1 MDRLLLKFGIAAPI
15 LYVATVI
22 VCSLLNPGYSQVS
35 QYVSE
40 LGAATAKRPDIFA
53 VGIMATGA
61 FAIIAGLG
69 FGFGL
74 RRKARGL
81 ILPLLTALT
90 LIAWGASLV
99 MGGLYPMPDPRHGA
113 YGLGLAIQA
122 TPLLMFLAIGGRPD
136 MTGLKTFLLLIFLA
150 SGALL
155 AAMMGVGH
163 LVHAAQVGLW
173 QRAYALASIPWIAV
187 AAVCLDQGLARKDR
201 KDKAA
206 RA

>member
-15 LYVATVI
+15 LYFATVI

-40 LGAATAKRPDIFA
+40 LGAATAKRPDVFA

-90 LIAWGASLV
+90 VIAWGVSMV

-122 TPLLMFLAIGGRPD
+122 APLLMFLAIGGRPD
-136 MTGLKTFLLLIFLA
+136 MTGLKTFLLMIFLA

-163 LVHAAQVGLW
+163 VVHAAQVGLW
-173 QRAYALASIPWIAV
+173 QRAYALASIPWIGV
-187 AAVCLDQGLARKDR
+187 AAACLDQGLARKDR
-201 KDKAA
+201 KDRAAKA
-206 RA
+206 

>member
-15 LYVATVI
+15 LYFATII

-40 LGAATAKRPDIFA
+40 LGAAGAQRPDIFA
-53 VGIMATGA
+53 TGIMAAGA
-61 FAIIAGLG
+61 CAIIGGLA
-69 FGFGL
+69 FILGL

-81 ILPLLTALT
+81 ILPLLTGLS
-90 LIAWGASLV
+90 IVAWGVSMVL
-99 MGGLYPMPDPRHGA
+99 GGLHPMPDERHGA
-113 YGLGLAIQA
+113 YGLGMAIQA
-122 TPLLMFLAIGGRPD
+122 APLLMFLAISGRAD
-136 MTGLKTFLLLIFLA
+136 MTGLKTFLLMVFLA

-163 LVHAAQVGLW
+163 VVHVAQVGLW

-187 AAVCLDQGLARKDR
+187 AALCLDQALAAKDKKDR
-201 KDKAA
+201 AAKA
-206 RA
+206 